1 MMILLV
7 FVGCKSRRVEVVA
20 SRHTDSVA
28 GLRSLQSTS
37 IEKETVWE
45 TVTIRPDTNGVLQ
58 VVARDIIRKVEKA
71 KETIADTVHQFTE
84 TNETQ
89 ARKEETTVTMA
100 PARTTPNKIQR
111 FFLCGLVWCVLAGF
125 VLLFGKYIQSKWKS
139 AH

>member
-1 MMILLV
+1 MLV
-7 FVGCKSRRVEVVA
+7 LVGCKSRRVEVVA

-45 TVTIRPDTNGVLQ
+45 TVTLRPDTNGVLQ

-71 KETIADTVHQFTE
+71 QETIADTVHQFTE

-89 ARKEETTVTMA
+89 ARKEETTVAMA
-100 PARTTPNKIQR
+100 PAANKRNGLQR
-111 FFLCGLVWCVLAGF
+111 FFLYGLVWCVLAAF

>member
-1 MMILLV
+1 MLV
-7 FVGCKSRRVEVVA
+7 LVGCKSRRVEVVA

-58 VVARDIIRKVEKA
+58 VVARDITRKVEKA
-71 KETIADTVHQFTE
+71 KETIADTINQFTE

-89 ARKEETTVTMA
+89 ARKEETTVAMA

>member
-1 MMILLV
+1 MLV
-7 FVGCKSRRVEVVA
+7 LVGCKSRRVEVVA

-58 VVARDIIRKVEKA
+58 VVASDIIRRVEKE
-71 KETIADTVHQFTE
+71 KETIADTVHQFTG

-89 ARKEETTVTMA
+89 ARKEETTVAMA
-100 PARTTPNKIQR
+100 PAANKPNKIQR